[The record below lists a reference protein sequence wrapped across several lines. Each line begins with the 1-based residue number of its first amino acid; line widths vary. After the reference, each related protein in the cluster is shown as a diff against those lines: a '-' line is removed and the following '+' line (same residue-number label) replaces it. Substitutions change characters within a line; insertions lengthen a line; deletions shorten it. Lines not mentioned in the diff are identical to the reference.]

1 MNKRDILPSEV
12 ALEPFSQANMDRI
25 FQVDSTHNDR
35 ITSRESSW
43 LEFKQSFNWANWE
56 KYARTGAAFAN
67 ARGGYIVFGVGD
79 KPRRLLGLSNNHF
92 DEIDTETI
100 TKDFNSSFAPA
111 LEWQIHAHVH
121 DGKKFGLIFF
131 WESMSKPVIATANRQ
146 EFKEGDILFRY
157 RGKTERIRYPE
168 LQSLIEARQT
178 RNLDSWMRFIQKI
191 ARIGVDN
198 AAVLNFLDGTVSG
211 PGGTLVID
219 ESLLQKVR
227 FIREGKFHER
237 DGAPTL
243 RLIGDVTPVPSNL
256 VQPTRVREI
265 PVAITVQDIVQAFC
279 HQEDIP
285 DTMPFIK
292 QICFETSGNLP
303 IYYFIQKSGLSRQEI
318 TKFVAEQNS
327 RKLGKKTLLK
337 RLDSDTNCIPQTYK
351 PGSPVAAMR
360 DELLHERLTDQIAV
374 DKLTCALRAARTLSK
389 DEMNT
394 EYLFV
399 IVKAWFDRFYG
410 AESSNIATE
419 LRKTLCYL
427 DCILFLE
434 TVSHAS

>member
-1 MNKRDILPSEV
+1 MTKRDVLPSEV

-67 ARGGYIVFGVGD
+67 ARGGYIVFGIGN
-79 KPRRLLGLSNNHF
+79 KPRRLLGMSNNNF
-92 DEIDTETI
+92 DEIDPETI

-111 LEWQIHAHVH
+111 LEWQMHAHEY

-131 WESMSKPVIATANRQ
+131 WESISKPVIATANRQ
-146 EFKEGDILFRY
+146 EFREGDILFRY
-157 RGKTERIRYPE
+157 RGRTERIRYPE
-168 LQSLIEARQT
+168 LQNLIEARQT

-198 AAVLNFLDGTVSG
+198 AAVLDFLDGTVSG

-219 ESLLQKVR
+219 ESLLQKIH

-243 RLIGDVTPVPSNL
+243 RLIGDVTPLPSNL
-256 VQPTRVREI
+256 VQPTRVVEI
-265 PVAITVQDIVQAFC
+265 ARAITVQDIVQAFF

-285 DTMPFIK
+285 DAMPFIK
-292 QICFETSGNLP
+292 QICFETTGNLP
-303 IYYFIQKSGLSRQEI
+303 IYYFIQKSGLSLQDI
-318 TKFVAEQNS
+318 TKFVTEQNS
-327 RKLGKKTLLK
+327 RKLGKKMLLK
-337 RLDSDTNCIPQTYK
+337 RLGSDPNCAPQVCR
-351 PGSPVAAMR
+351 PGSPIATMR
-360 DELLHERLTDQIAV
+360 DELLHERLTDQLSV
-374 DKLTCALRAARTLSK
+374 DNLTYALRAVRTFSK

-394 EYLFV
+394 AYLFV

-410 AESSNIATE
+410 TESANVATE
-419 LRKTLCYL
+419 LRRTLCYL

-434 TVSHAS
+434 MVPHAS